1 MSQSITSL
9 GSVNRLQA
17 TKRIANEIFSTQLSG
32 KAVKFT
38 NCEVDTIAT
47 DGDDDVSVSMTY
59 HDNKVRL
66 PFTAGT
72 YKLDSAS
79 FTVTDLSITPGQDP
93 DIKNRVRDVKL
104 WNGERGSIQWS
115 VGRSKSTK
123 VAQFWK
129 ENIKAG
135 ESTFG
140 HNPDELNFA
149 FMGRMDLTIS
159 GGVFTVPTTFTI
171 EKAAIGQGSSGATN
185 NWWFGCS
192 RGTNVGGYRV
202 RCSAMSESGQPLWFY
217 FLRGGVG
224 NDVDEIRLD
233 EVESPG
239 PFVTM
244 FLQPN
249 YVGESIMNKWQNP
262 QRSPPYVTYYTS
274 KQADT
279 LKLHVKDGLLYD
291 VNNELFDTSESN
303 FGHLNVPS
311 AIFVLSTDARS
322 IYASRQHK
330 LYMFHHSSMLAG
342 GDVFSA
348 GEISVEEG
356 VIKWMSNAS
365 GHYKPDAATA
375 YKQFKIALWNQG
387 YRTPFPL
394 KPLNQAMLDL
404 LDRH

>member
-9 GSVNRLQA
+9 SSVNQLQA
-17 TKRIANEIFSTQLSG
+17 TKRIADEICSTHLLG
-32 KAVKFT
+32 KVVKFT
-38 NCEVDTIAT
+38 NCEVDAIVP

-66 PFTAGT
+66 PFTAET
-72 YKLDSAS
+72 YKLDNAS
-79 FTVTDLSITPGQDP
+79 FTVTGLSITPGQDP
-93 DIKNRVRDVKL
+93 DNKNKVHDERL
-104 WNGERGSIQWS
+104 WDGERGSIQWS

-129 ENIKAG
+129 ENIKAS

-140 HNPDELNFA
+140 HDPDELNFA
-149 FMGRMDLTIS
+149 FVGRMDLTIS

-185 NWWFGCS
+185 NWWFGCN
-192 RGTNVGGYRV
+192 RGTNVGGNRV
-202 RCSAMSESGQPLWFY
+202 RCPAMSESGQSLLFY

-233 EVESPG
+233 KVESSG
-239 PFVTM
+239 SFVKTA
-244 FLQPN
+244 LQPN
-249 YVGESIMNKWQNP
+249 YVGESIMNKWQD
-262 QRSPPYVTYYTS
+262 QRRSPPYVMYYTS

-279 LKLHVKDGLLYD
+279 LKLHVKGGLLYD
-291 VNNELFDTSESN
+291 VNNLKFDTSEST
-303 FGHLNVPS
+303 FGYFKLRS
-311 AIFVLSTDARS
+311 AIFVLATDGRS

-342 GDVFSA
+342 GDVCSA

-365 GHYKPDAATA
+365 GHYKPEASTA
-375 YKQFKIALWNQG
+375 YTQFKIALWNQG